1 MSNYTGAN
9 VIVAGDVTK
18 YQPDAFGFGIAS
30 TDTEA
35 TNFFTQ
41 TTNDILRQLRIE
53 WWPVY
58 KTNVYTDITVLGTN
72 EMENTKVNLDQFE
85 RAGVYLFLGRFLCP
99 ALTKFR
105 PETEKDRF
113 ERMAEHYMSEYN
125 KEFDSILEDGV
136 EYDTTGDGTIVKN
149 EREPLHGT
157 RRLVRWF
164 KYCLFH

>member
-1 MSNYTGAN
+1 MANFTGAN
-9 VIVAGDVTK
+9 VITASDVTG

-53 WWPVY
+53 WWSVY

-72 EMENTKVNLDQFE
+72 EMDNTKVNLDQFK

-136 EYDTTGDGTIVKN
+136 EYDTTGDGNIVKN

-157 RRLVRWF
+157 RRLIR
-164 KYCLFH
+164 

>member
-1 MSNYTGAN
+1 MANYTGAN

-35 TNFFTQ
+35 TNFFAQ

-99 ALTKFR
+99 ALSKFR

-125 KEFDSILEDGV
+125 KEWDSILEDGV
-136 EYDTTGDGTIVKN
+136 EYDSTGDGTIVKN

-157 RRLVRWF
+157 RRLIR
-164 KYCLFH
+164 

>member
-35 TNFFTQ
+35 TNFFAQ

>member
-35 TNFFTQ
+35 TNFFAQ

-99 ALTKFR
+99 ALSKFR

-113 ERMAEHYMSEYN
+113 ERMAEHYISEYN

-157 RRLVRWF
+157 RRLVR
-164 KYCLFH
+164 

>member
-30 TDTEA
+30 TDAEA
-35 TNFFTQ
+35 TNFFAQ

-99 ALTKFR
+99 ALSKFR

-113 ERMAEHYMSEYN
+113 ERMAEHYISEYN

-157 RRLVRWF
+157 RRLVR
-164 KYCLFH
+164 

>member
-1 MSNYTGAN
+1 MANFTGAN
-9 VIVAGDVTK
+9 VIVAGDVTG
-18 YQPDAFGFGIAS
+18 YQPDAFEFGIAS

-72 EMENTKVNLDQFE
+72 EMVDTKVNLDQFK
-85 RAGVYLFLGRFLCP
+85 RAGVYLFLGSFLCP

-113 ERMAEHYMSEYN
+113 DRMSEKYVSEYN
-125 KEFDSILEDGV
+125 REFDLILDDGV
-136 EYDTTGDGTIVKN
+136 EYDSTGDGTIVKN
-149 EREPLHGT
+149 EREPLHGSN
-157 RRLVRWF
+157 RLIR
-164 KYCLFH
+164 

>member
-1 MSNYTGAN
+1 MANYTGAN
-9 VIVAGDVTK
+9 VIVAGDVTG
-18 YQPDAFGFGIAS
+18 YQPDAFEFGIAS

-72 EMENTKVNLDQFE
+72 EMVDTKVNLDQFK

-113 ERMAEHYMSEYN
+113 ERMSEKYVSEYN
-125 KEFDSILEDGV
+125 REFDLILDDGV
-136 EYDTTGDGTIVKN
+136 EYDSTGDGTIVKN
-149 EREPLHGT
+149 EREPLHGSN
-157 RRLVRWF
+157 RLIR
-164 KYCLFH
+164 

>member
-1 MSNYTGAN
+1 MANYTGAN
-9 VIVAGDVTK
+9 VIVAGDVTG
-18 YQPDAFGFGIAS
+18 YQPDAFEFGIAS

-72 EMENTKVNLDQFE
+72 EMVDTKVNLDKFKS
-85 RAGVYLFLGRFLCP
+85 AGVYLFLGRFLCP

-113 ERMAEHYMSEYN
+113 ERMSEKYVSEYN
-125 KEFDSILEDGV
+125 REFDLILDDGV
-136 EYDTTGDGTIVKN
+136 EYDSTGDGTIVKN
-149 EREPLHGT
+149 EREPLHGSN
-157 RRLVRWF
+157 RLIR
-164 KYCLFH
+164 

>member
-35 TNFFTQ
+35 TNFFAQ

-136 EYDTTGDGTIVKN
+136 EYDSTGDGSIVKN

-157 RRLVRWF
+157 RRLIR
-164 KYCLFH
+164 